1 MLATMFRSRG
11 WLVVGLK
18 PAGLLLLM
26 TSLVVSLAC
35 NSPGSPESDV
45 PSPEP
50 TLLADQ
56 PLPATVSVAPTSTRT
71 DPAAIGERSAIDAG
85 PSSPS
90 ITGPAVSNPGNDSH
104 RALLA
109 SALASLPV
117 FHRLG
122 EDPDTPVFGPIPL
135 KLEYV
140 AGKIAETGDLAYA
153 PILVDFLRLQIYY
166 EGRATYSSYLDQLVG
181 EEAKPDS
188 TERDEW
194 KQWSECLANHPEIK
208 PPQGYAGW
216 KGRFLGHI
224 DPDMGA
230 FFYDGVK
237 TRIRLE
243 EAVWGGVSKD
253 GIPDLINPPSISPQ
267 DARYLNPTDRVFG
280 VSINGEHRA
289 YPLRIL
295 NPHEMAND
303 VLGGVSFALAY

>member
-1 MLATMFRSRG
+1 MPATIYRSRG
-11 WLVVGLK
+11 WVVLGLK

-26 TSLVVSLAC
+26 TFLVVSLAC
-35 NSPGSPESDV
+35 SSTGAPASTV

-50 TLLADQ
+50 TLVA
-56 PLPATVSVAPTSTRT
+56 PRPSPTVVKAAPTSTRSNPPASGDVAAV
-71 DPAAIGERSAIDAG
+71 DPD
-85 PSSPS
+85 PSPPS
-90 ITGPAVSNPGNDSH
+90 TTGPAASNPGNDVHQS
-104 RALLA
+104 LLD
-109 SALASLPV
+109 SALSSLPI
-117 FHRLG
+117 FHQLG
-122 EDPDTPVFGPIPL
+122 DDPDMPRFGPVPL
-135 KLEYV
+135 GLEYV
-140 AGKIAETGDLAYA
+140 ADKMAESGDLAYV

-181 EEAKPDS
+181 DEAKPDS
-188 TERDEW
+188 TERNEW
-194 KQWSECLANHPEIK
+194 MQWSDWLANHPEIE

-216 KGRFLGHI
+216 KGRFLAHI

-243 EAVWGGVSKD
+243 EAVWGGVLKD
-253 GIPDLINPPSISPQ
+253 GIPDLINPPSIPAL
-267 DARYLNPTDRVFG
+267 DARYLKPTDRVFG

-303 VLGGVSFALAY
+303 VLGGVPFALAY